1 MQQKIRIE
9 LFLGKEAEQYIDE
22 VANLR
27 IKIFREFPYL
37 YDGDKDYEKHYLKK
51 FIDTAD
57 SLIAIAFDGDSV
69 IGALTGLPLKLEE
82 ETIYQAWVQK
92 NYSIDKTY
100 YFSEALILKAYRRQG
115 IGKAL
120 FKIAENWVSNTNQ
133 FETYSLATVIRAKNH
148 PKRPQGYTSSDT
160 FWLKLNYK
168 KTDDIICT
176 ISWKEVGEETE
187 SSKPLL
193 FWSKKK

>member
-1 MQQKIRIE
+1 MQQKISIK
-9 LFLGKEAEQYIDE
+9 LFLGKKAEQYIDE

-51 FIDTAD
+51 FIGTED
-57 SLIAIAFDGDSV
+57 SLIAIAFDENSV

-82 ETIYQAWVQK
+82 QTIYQAWIQK
-92 NYSIDKTY
+92 GDSIDKVY
-100 YFSEALILKAYRRQG
+100 YFSEALIFKAYRRQG

-120 FKIAENWVSNTNQ
+120 FTIAESWVSSTNQ
-133 FETYSLATVIRAKNH
+133 FETYTLATVIRANNH
-148 PKRPQGYTSSDT
+148 PKRPQGYTSSDA
-160 FWLKLNYK
+160 FWLKLDYK